1 MQLVKLWEADMKKAY
16 VLQTAFE
23 ADENGFVNLAYGYSF
38 DQFIHYVQ
46 TRKGYEYGIG
56 LPEGFVPD
64 TVFVLVNDEGE
75 YVGLFNFR
83 HTLND
88 FLRAGPGH
96 VGFGIAP
103 SFRRR
108 GYASEGLRL
117 LIERISP
124 QIAEDEIYLSVH
136 KDNPA
141 SLRAMQNN
149 GGMIH
154 HEIEGAFCVRIPKIL

>member
-1 MQLVKLWEADMKKAY
+1 MKKAY
-16 VLQTAFE
+16 ALQTAFE

-103 SFRRR
+103 PFRRK
-108 GYASEGLRL
+108 LRKT
-117 LIERISP
+117 RF
-124 QIAEDEIYLSVH
+124 IYRCTRTTR
-136 KDNPA
+136 
-141 SLRAMQNN
+141 LRCGRCKTTA
-149 GGMIH
+149 
-154 HEIEGAFCVRIPKIL
+154 A